1 MKRKRR
7 YWNNNR
13 EDELVLLTLSLYYT
27 TPGYNLLQILHRKPQ
42 KLRTLSMTEIS
53 AAMASWHS

>member
-13 EDELVLLTLSLYYT
+13 EDELVLRNLSLDYA

-42 KLRTLSMTEIS
+42 KLRTLSMTEFPT
-53 AAMASWHS
+53 AMAS